1 MDPCRLAVTPW
12 LAKGNVD
19 ERQSAAR
26 HQSDSMAESPRV
38 PGMDRSLLPFLL
50 AGDLKAP
57 LLLLFQSEVQPK
69 AATMHFRVLRL

>member
-1 MDPCRLAVTPW
+1 
-12 LAKGNVD
+12 
-19 ERQSAAR
+19 
-26 HQSDSMAESPRV
+26 
-38 PGMDRSLLPFLL
+38 MDRSLLPFLL